1 MQQYKLTKI
10 STSSSKKVVGEQS
23 NKQTSPKS
31 KITIAG
37 AGPVGATLAI
47 ILARANCRV
56 KLFESRSDLRLTCS
70 QQGKSINITLSDRA
84 WTTLRE
90 IGIED
95 QVRQHCTPL
104 YKRIFHEQSG
114 EVKEQPYGKNTQAI
128 WSISRNKLTE
138 ILLCHAEQE
147 ELINLHFDQRLTH
160 VDFSSACSSFSY
172 IKSGIKGHKE
182 IDADYIFAADG
193 AFSKVRRLAQETP
206 RFSYSQRYMKQC
218 YIELTITANN
228 DGSAKLAENA
238 SHLWPRDNFLLM
250 ALPSCDGSFTC
261 TLYLNNEGEISFNSL
276 TDSHSVE
283 AFFQRYFSDV
293 LPLLENPIEE
303 FLNKTANPLFLV
315 SVDPWVINNKVALV
329 GDAAHAMVPFYGQG
343 LNCSFED
350 CFNLSQLIKRHLGDW
365 SKILPDYYIQ
375 RKENADAISKIS
387 NDYFTKISSSE
398 DCSHQLL
405 SNKVADRF
413 AQKHPELW
421 PSLDQM
427 LCFSTELSYT
437 QARKISQQQ
446 QSIMNEIMQT
456 AYIERCWQDD
466 FIYLRLKELASS
478 KIAPLLKK
486 SKNNS

>member
-1 MQQYKLTKI
+1 MTEISTNYSTKI
-10 STSSSKKVVGEQS
+10 IDKEGA
-23 NKQTSPKS
+23 KQAPPKS

-47 ILARANCRV
+47 ILARANCHV
-56 KLFESRSDLRLTCS
+56 ELFESRSDPRLTCS

-84 WTTLRE
+84 WATLRE
-90 IGIED
+90 IGIEE
-95 QVRQHCTPL
+95 QVRQCCTPL
-104 YKRIFHEQSG
+104 YKRIFHEPSG
-114 EVKEQPYGKNTQAI
+114 KIKEQAYGNSMQAI
-128 WSISRNKLTE
+128 WSISRKRLTE

-147 ELINLHFDQRLTH
+147 KLVNLHFDQRLTH

-218 YIELTITANN
+218 YIELTIAANN

-238 SHLWPRDNFLLM
+238 NHLWPRNNFLLM
-250 ALPSCDGSFTC
+250 ALPNSDKSFTC
-261 TLYLNNEGEISFNSL
+261 TLFLNDEGEISFSSL
-276 TDSHSVE
+276 TDSHAIE
-283 AFFQRYFSDV
+283 AFFRRYFSDV

-303 FLNKTANPLFLV
+303 FINKTANPLFLV

-350 CFNLSQLIKRHLGDW
+350 CSSLDQLIKRHLGDW

-375 RKENADAISKIS
+375 RKENADAISKLS
-387 NDYFTKISSSE
+387 NDYFSKISYSS
-398 DCSHQLL
+398 DSSHQLL
-405 SNKVADRF
+405 SNKIADRF

-427 LCFSTELSYT
+427 LCFSPELSYV

-446 QSIMNEIMQT
+446 QSIMSEIMLT
-456 AYIERCWQDD
+456 AYIEQCWQDD
-466 FIYLRLKELASS
+466 FIYLRLKDLAFSRIS
-478 KIAPLLKK
+478 PLLNK
-486 SKNNS
+486 SRS